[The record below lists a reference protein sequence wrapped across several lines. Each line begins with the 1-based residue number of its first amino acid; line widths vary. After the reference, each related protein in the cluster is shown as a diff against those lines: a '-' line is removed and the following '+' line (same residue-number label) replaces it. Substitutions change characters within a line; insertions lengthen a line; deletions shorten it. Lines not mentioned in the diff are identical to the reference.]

1 MSFLTRWLGA
11 PDPPY
16 EPPETR
22 DWTINDP
29 YVRALFGNTP
39 NLAGVSVSELTVLGI
54 PAVFRAVSTI
64 ANSVASLPLH
74 TIQERPDGTRRRVA
88 SVLDDPGRAVGMTAS
103 EWKRLV
109 LVHLLV
115 HGNCFLIH
123 IPNGAGALAGLQPV
137 HPSLVGIEVRKGR
150 KIYRVS
156 MDGGQVREFT
166 DYQGGR
172 LDGTLTHIPAL
183 GTDGV
188 RGLSP
193 LQLGRNMFGTAIAAE
208 NSAAKMFS
216 DGALIKAIAQWD
228 DSVTSDEAE
237 VMEKDLQRKIA
248 GTENAGG
255 TAFVNRGLTITPVS
269 LSMEDAQWIQARAFQ
284 IEEIARWF
292 GVPPHKLAQTE
303 KQTSWGTG
311 IAEQNQAMAREVLEP
326 WTTSIQER
334 LSWLLPNDRKAEFLY
349 AAFIEPDF
357 ETETDLLI
365 KQVGGP
371 IMLTNEARK
380 IRNLPPLPGG
390 DVLASG
396 KTPEVSTDGD

>member
-1 MSFLTRWLGA
+1 MNFFTRWLS
-11 PDPPY
+11 PPPPY

-22 DWTINDP
+22 NWSISDP
-29 YVRALFGNTP
+29 HIHALFGATP
-39 NLAGVSVSELTVLGI
+39 NLAGVSVSEQTVLGI

-64 ANSVASLPLH
+64 ANSIASLPLH
-74 TIQERPDGTRRRVA
+74 TIAELPDGKRRVP
-88 SVLDDPGRAVGMTAS
+88 SVLDDPGRVIGLTAS

-115 HGNCFLIH
+115 HGNAFLIH

-150 KIYRVS
+150 KIYRVQ
-156 MDGGQVREFT
+156 MDDRQTHEFT
-166 DYQGGR
+166 DYMGGG
-172 LDGTLTHIPAL
+172 LSGTLTHIPAL

-193 LQLGRNMFGTAIAAE
+193 LQLARNMFGTSIAAE

-228 DSVTSDEAE
+228 DTVTSDEADILE
-237 VMEKDLQRKIA
+237 ADLQRTIA
-248 GTENAGG
+248 GTENAGKV
-255 TAFVNRGLTITPVS
+255 AFVNRNLTITPVS
-269 LSMEDAQWIQARAFQ
+269 LSMEEAQWIEARAFQ

-334 LSWLLPNDRKAEFLY
+334 LSWLLPTDRKAEFLY

-357 ETETDLLI
+357 ETETNLLI
-365 KQVGGP
+365 AQAGGP
-371 IMLTNEARK
+371 IMTVNEARK
-380 IRNLPPLPGG
+380 IRNLPPIPGG
-390 DVLASG
+390 DVLAG
-396 KTPEVSTDGD
+396 AKTPQGGTE